1 MYNMYLEHL
10 VFNPNSERV
19 ECENVFKMPFTRSR
33 FLFDRSIYD
42 KRKERFQLK
51 KKRKTKIGFHHLW
64 RLTTDNNRLRSTIL
78 FVVEQVSRI
87 VFNP

>member
-42 KRKERFQLK
+42 KRKERFQLNK
-51 KKRKTKIGFHHLW
+51 KKKQILG
-64 RLTTDNNRLRSTIL
+64 STIYGDL
-78 FVVEQVSRI
+78 QPIIIDCVPRFYSLSNKSRE
-87 VFNP
+87 